1 MTLAD
6 VARASTSP
14 TAFERALRAWNQ
26 AVAAAGNR
34 PALRALIH
42 EAPSRLQERW
52 GEAAAADAS
61 LAACARRVAALLG
74 EAPPDWSRLDTTN
87 ATPAPDL
94 PRIRICLRRG
104 RPSVSAETR
113 RATNAARQRRFQQKR
128 RELLRRLLA
137 TAASESAPIA
147 PAPPADSPPA
157 PTITDYRGPD

>member
-6 VARASTSP
+6 VARVSSTP
-14 TAFERALRAWNQ
+14 AAFERALRTWSQ

-42 EAPSRLQERW
+42 EAPPPLRDRW
-52 GEAAAADAS
+52 NEAEAAGAT
-61 LAACARRVAALLG
+61 LAACARRVAELLG
-74 EAPPDWSRLDTTN
+74 EPPPAWTLLETPA
-87 ATPAPDL
+87 ATPASDL
-94 PRIRICLRRG
+94 PRIQIRLRRG
-104 RPSVSAETR
+104 RPAVSAEAR

-137 TAASESAPIA
+137 GASESAPIA
-147 PAPPADSPPA
+147 PGPPADSPPA